1 MNTINRLSALFAIV
15 LLLTNTIALQ
25 AAEPLGR
32 SKIQQDIKHLLKSRD
47 LSIRGVDI
55 LTQDVLLD
63 VYKDHEFAPYWTN
76 QGRIT
81 ELLELITDSADHG
94 LVPADYNIEQLHQVL
109 QQRQSKPS
117 AELEA
122 EADILLMES
131 LLRYGYHRRY
141 GKIKAST
148 LDPDINFKRE
158 KFHHQGIPV
167 SIEQMLSSE
176 SLSDFIEMVAPTG
189 PVYQHLQ
196 TSLRTYR
203 GLQKNGGWPVVPE
216 SSTLRLGDSDPRVA
230 IIRKRLAVTGRI
242 EGQHDLNSPV
252 FDQALK
258 DAVRAFQERHLL
270 GQDGIIGKQT
280 IAKLNVPV
288 EQRINQL
295 RLSLERLRWVRQ
307 EATDTMVVVNIA
319 GFRALY
325 YKDGELAWETPVM
338 VGKNYRQT
346 PVFTGDIAY
355 LEFNPTWT
363 IPPGILRND
372 TLPAIKKNPN
382 YLESKKIQVIDNKG
396 KIVDPSTVDWSKYTR
411 SAPYTFRQVP
421 GPHNALGTV
430 KFIFPNRHFVFLHDT
445 PHRELFSQSERNF
458 SSGCIRVKDPLTLA
472 ELILDDPVKYNKS
485 KLKNIV
491 DSRKTQ
497 RINPSTRVPVVIIYL
512 TASVNS
518 DGKTRFFR
526 DIYKR
531 DQRALDA
538 LNGPVIIQPPDA

>member
-1 MNTINRLSALFAIV
+1 M
-15 LLLTNTIALQ
+15 LTSPIALQ
-25 AAEPLGR
+25 AADSVSN
-32 SKIQQDIKHLLKSRD
+32 SKIQQDIEQLLHSEN

-76 QGRIT
+76 PIRIQ
-81 ELLELITDSADHG
+81 ELLALITDSADHG
-94 LVPADYNIEQLHQVL
+94 LVPADYNIEQLHRVL
-109 QQRQSKPS
+109 KQRQSSPS
-117 AELEA
+117 AEIEA

-167 SIEQMLSSE
+167 NIEQVLSSE

-196 TSLRTYR
+196 TSLRKYR
-203 GLQKNGGWPVVPE
+203 GLANNSGWPAVPE
-216 SSTLRLGDSDPRVA
+216 GPTLRLGDSDPRVA

-242 EGQHDLNSPV
+242 EDQHDLNSPI

-270 GQDGIIGKQT
+270 GQDGIVGKQT
-280 IAKLNVPV
+280 IATLNVPV
-288 EQRINQL
+288 EQRIDQL

-325 YKDGELAWETPVM
+325 YKDGELTWETPVM

-396 KIVDPSTVDWSKYTR
+396 KIVDPSTVDWNKYTR

-421 GPHNALGTV
+421 GPHNSLGTV
-430 KFIFPNRHFVFLHDT
+430 KFIFPNKHFVFLHDT
-445 PHRELFSQSERNF
+445 PHPELFSQSERNF

-472 ELILDDPVKYNKS
+472 ELILDDPVKYTKS
-485 KLKNIV
+485 KLKDIV
-491 DSRKTQ
+491 DSQKTQ
-497 RINPSTRVPVVIIYL
+497 RINPSTRVPVIIIYL

-538 LNGPVIIQPPDA
+538 LNGPVIIQPPGA

>member
-1 MNTINRLSALFAIV
+1 MSAINRLSALFLIV
-15 LLLTNTIALQ
+15 SVLTSPMALQ
-25 AAEPLGR
+25 AAEPVSH
-32 SKIQQDIKHLLKSRD
+32 SKIQQDFKHLLQSEN

-63 VYKDHEFAPYWTN
+63 VYEDHEFAPYWTN
-76 QGRIT
+76 PVRIK

-94 LVPADYNIEQLHQVL
+94 LIPADYNIEQLHRVL
-109 QQRQSKPS
+109 QQRQSSPS
-117 AELEA
+117 AEIEA

-141 GKIKAST
+141 GKVKAST

-158 KFHHQGIPV
+158 KFFHQGYPV
-167 SIEQMLSSE
+167 TIEEMLDSE
-176 SLSDFIEMVAPTG
+176 SLFDFIEMVAATG

-196 TSLRTYR
+196 TSLKTYR
-203 GLQKNGGWPVVPE
+203 GIASDGGWPAVPDGP
-216 SSTLRLGDSDPRVA
+216 TLRLGDNDLRVA

-242 EGQHDLNSPV
+242 EDHNDLDSTV

-270 GQDGIIGKQT
+270 GQDGVVGKQT
-280 IAKLNVPV
+280 IATLNVPV
-288 EQRINQL
+288 EQRIDQL

-307 EATDTMVVVNIA
+307 EATDTMAVVNIA

-325 YKDGELAWETPVM
+325 FKDGELAWETPVM

-396 KIVDPSTVDWSKYTR
+396 KIVDPSTVDWNKYTR

-421 GPHNALGTV
+421 GPHNSLGTV
-430 KFIFPNRHFVFLHDT
+430 KFIFPNKHFVFLHDT

-472 ELILDDPVKYNKS
+472 ELILDDPVNYNRS
-485 KLKNIV
+485 KLIDII

-497 RINPSTRVPVVIIYL
+497 RINPSTRVPVIIIYL

-531 DQRALDA
+531 DLRALDA

>member
-1 MNTINRLSALFAIV
+1 MSAINRLPALFLIV
-15 LLLTNTIALQ
+15 SMLTSPIALQ
-25 AAEPLGR
+25 AADSVSN
-32 SKIQQDIKHLLKSRD
+32 SKIQQDIEQLLHSEN

-76 QGRIT
+76 PIRIQ
-81 ELLELITDSADHG
+81 ELLALITDSADHG
-94 LVPADYNIEQLHQVL
+94 LVPADYNIEQLHRVL
-109 QQRQSKPS
+109 KQRQSSPS
-117 AELEA
+117 AEIEA
-122 EADILLMES
+122 EADVLLMES

-167 SIEQMLSSE
+167 NIEQVLSSE

-196 TSLRTYR
+196 TSLRKYR
-203 GLQKNGGWPVVPE
+203 GLANNGGWPAVPE
-216 SSTLRLGDSDPRVA
+216 GPTLRLGDSDPRVA

-242 EGQHDLNSPV
+242 EDQHDLNSPI

-270 GQDGIIGKQT
+270 GQDGIVGKQT
-280 IAKLNVPV
+280 IATLNVPV
-288 EQRINQL
+288 EQRIDQL

-325 YKDGELAWETPVM
+325 YKDGELTWETPVM

-396 KIVDPSTVDWSKYTR
+396 KIVDPSTVDWNKYTR

-421 GPHNALGTV
+421 GPHNSLGTV
-430 KFIFPNRHFVFLHDT
+430 KFIFPNKHFVFLHDT
-445 PHRELFSQSERNF
+445 PHPELFSQSERNF

-472 ELILDDPVKYNKS
+472 ELILDDPVKYTKS
-485 KLKNIV
+485 KLKDIV
-491 DSRKTQ
+491 DSQKTQ
-497 RINPSTRVPVVIIYL
+497 RINPSTRVPVIIIYL

-538 LNGPVIIQPPDA
+538 LNGPVIIQPPGA